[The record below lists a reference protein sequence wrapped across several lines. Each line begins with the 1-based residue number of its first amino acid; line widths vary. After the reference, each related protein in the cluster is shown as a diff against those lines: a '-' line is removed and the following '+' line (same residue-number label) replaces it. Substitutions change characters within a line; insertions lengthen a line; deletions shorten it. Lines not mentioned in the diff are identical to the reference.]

1 MKTDIRTKKL
11 KLLDQF
17 IYELNLANLELEAL
31 QLNTKVDGNFREFE
45 ILSPINLELLK
56 KKVAYFQT
64 IDGVCSDYY
73 YLQKFNQTKSAGEF
87 PLIG

>member
-11 KLLDQF
+11 KLLDNIQF

-45 ILSPINLELLK
+45 IH
-56 KKVAYFQT
+56 
-64 IDGVCSDYY
+64 
-73 YLQKFNQTKSAGEF
+73 
-87 PLIG
+87 